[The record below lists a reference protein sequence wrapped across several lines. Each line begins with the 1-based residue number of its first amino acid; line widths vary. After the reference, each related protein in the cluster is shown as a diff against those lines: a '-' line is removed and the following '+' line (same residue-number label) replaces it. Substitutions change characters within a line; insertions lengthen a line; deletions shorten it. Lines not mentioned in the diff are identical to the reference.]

1 MADGKDE
8 THHESN
14 DKERGLGVRETFAQQ
29 IRRIKSEHLGMQQI
43 ICTNDMMHERMRG
56 QS

>member
-8 THHESN
+8 THQESN